1 MDSLS
6 DEPKRVPNPT
16 GRVYLVGAGPGDPD
30 LLTLRAHELL
40 RAADLV
46 LYDNLASPEVL
57 EHASPSAQR
66 RYVGKKRAQHACTQ
80 AEINGL
86 MVAAAREGKV
96 VVRLKGGDP
105 YVFGRGGEEALGL
118 ARAGI
123 PFEVVPG
130 VTSALGAA
138 AYAGMPLT
146 HRDHTQAVTLVTG
159 HDVDQI
165 DWPSLAGRQT
175 LVVFM
180 GLTSVPAIAKRL
192 IGGGMPPDTP
202 AAAIRWVTR
211 GDQRVV
217 TASIADLPMA
227 IRREGL
233 RPPALVV
240 IGDIVGLR
248 EDIDWFDKLPLR
260 GKSVV
265 VTRAAS
271 QAASF
276 CGALRRLGAR
286 VIPIPAIAF
295 ERPSSWAPA
304 DAAIDGLERYDWAIF
319 TSVNGVNHFLE
330 RLDASP
336 RDLRHLPKRIAAIG
350 SATADRL
357 RELHLKVELVPDQF
371 VAEALAEAFLERDMR
386 GSRVLLPRA
395 EEARSVLPEQLA
407 AIDGLERYDWAIFT
421 SVNGVNHFL
430 ERLDASPRDLRHLPK
445 RIAAIGSATADRLRE
460 LHLKVELVPDQFVAE
475 ALAEAFL
482 ERDMRGSRVL
492 LPRAEEARSVLPEQL
507 AAMGAEIDVVPV
519 YRTVVPEASRQLA
532 ERAWSADPV
541 PDWVTL
547 TSSSTARML
556 AQMVP
561 LDRLKRSKLASIGP
575 VTSAAVR
582 ELGLPIAVEAQR
594 FTTDG
599 LAEALCIAVTGAI
612 R

>member
-6 DEPKRVPNPT
+6 DEPNRAPDPT

-66 RYVGKKRAQHACTQ
+66 RYVGKKRAEHACTQ

-86 MVAAAREGKV
+86 MVAAACDGKV

-180 GLTSVPAIAKRL
+180 GLTSMPAIAKRL

-211 GDQRVV
+211 GDQIVV
-217 TASIADLPMA
+217 TAPIADLPMA

-248 EDIDWFDKLPLR
+248 DEIDWFDKLPLR
-260 GKSVV
+260 GQSVV

-276 CGALRRLGAR
+276 CGVLRRLGAR

-295 ERPSSWAPA
+295 EPPSNWDPA
-304 DAAIDGLERYDWAIF
+304 DAAIEGLARYDWAIF

-330 RLDASP
+330 RLDASAC
-336 RDLRHLPKRIAAIG
+336 DLRHLPQKIAAIG

-395 EEARSVLPEQLA
+395 EEARSLLPEQLA
-407 AIDGLERYDWAIFT
+407 E
-421 SVNGVNHFL
+421 
-430 ERLDASPRDLRHLPK
+430 
-445 RIAAIGSATADRLRE
+445 
-460 LHLKVELVPDQFVAE
+460 
-475 ALAEAFL
+475 
-482 ERDMRGSRVL
+482 
-492 LPRAEEARSVLPEQL
+492 
-507 AAMGAEIDVVPV
+507 MGAEIDVVPV

-532 ERAWSADPV
+532 ERTWSVDSV

-561 LDRLKRSKLASIGP
+561 LDRLTRSKLASIGP
-575 VTSAAVR
+575 VTSATVR
-582 ELGLPIAVEAQR
+582 ELGLPIAVEARR

-599 LAEALCIAVTGAI
+599 LAEALCIAVAGAL

>member
-1 MDSLS
+1 MS
-6 DEPKRVPNPT
+6 DEPKRARNPA

-46 LYDNLASPEVL
+46 LYDNLASAEVL

-66 RYVGKKRAQHACTQ
+66 RYVGKKRAEHACTQ
-80 AEINGL
+80 AEINDL

-165 DWPSLAGRQT
+165 DWPSLAGGQT

-180 GLTSVPAIAKRL
+180 GLTSMPAIAKRL

-217 TASIADLPMA
+217 TAPIAELPMA
-227 IRREGL
+227 IRRDGL

-248 EDIDWFDKLPLR
+248 DEIDWFDNLPLR
-260 GKSVV
+260 GQSVV

-271 QAASF
+271 QAGSF

-295 ERPSSWAPA
+295 EPPSSWASA
-304 DAAIDGLERYDWAIF
+304 DAAIEGLAGYDWAIF

-330 RLDASP
+330 RLDASVQ
-336 RDLRHLPKRIAAIG
+336 DLRHLPKKIAAIG

-395 EEARSVLPEQLA
+395 EEARSLLPEQLA
-407 AIDGLERYDWAIFT
+407 E
-421 SVNGVNHFL
+421 
-430 ERLDASPRDLRHLPK
+430 
-445 RIAAIGSATADRLRE
+445 
-460 LHLKVELVPDQFVAE
+460 
-475 ALAEAFL
+475 
-482 ERDMRGSRVL
+482 
-492 LPRAEEARSVLPEQL
+492 
-507 AAMGAEIDVVPV
+507 MGAEIDVVPV

-532 ERAWSADPV
+532 ERTWSGDSA

-575 VTSAAVR
+575 ITSATAR
-582 ELGLPIAVEAQR
+582 ELGLPIAVEAPR

-599 LAEALCIAVTGAI
+599 LAEALCIAVAGAI

>member
-6 DEPKRVPNPT
+6 DETKRARNPT

-40 RAADLV
+40 QAADLV

-57 EHASPSAQR
+57 EHASPLAQR
-66 RYVGKKRAQHACTQ
+66 RYVGKKRSEHACTQ
-80 AEINGL
+80 AEINAS
-86 MVAAAREGKV
+86 MVAAARDGKV

-105 YVFGRGGEEALGL
+105 YVFGRGGEEARGL

-138 AYAGMPLT
+138 AYAGIPLT

-159 HDVDQI
+159 HDVDQV
-165 DWPSLAGRQT
+165 DWSSLAGRQT

-180 GLTSVPAIAKRL
+180 GLTSMPAIAKRL
-192 IGGGMPPDTP
+192 VDGGMPADTP

-217 TASIADLPMA
+217 TAPIADLPMA
-227 IRREGL
+227 IQREGL

-240 IGDIVGLR
+240 IGDVVGLR
-248 EDIDWFDKLPLR
+248 DEIDWFDNLPLR
-260 GKSVV
+260 GQSVV

-271 QAASF
+271 QAAPF
-276 CGALRRLGAR
+276 CGVLRRLGAR
-286 VIPIPAIAF
+286 VLPIPAIAF
-295 ERPSSWAPA
+295 EPPSSWASA
-304 DAAIDGLERYDWAIF
+304 DAAIEGLARYDWAIF

-330 RLDASP
+330 RLGASE
-336 RDLRHLPKRIAAIG
+336 RDLRHLPKKIAAIG

-371 VAEALAEAFLERDMR
+371 VAEALAEAFLELDMR
-386 GSRVLLPRA
+386 GSRALLPRA
-395 EEARSVLPEQLA
+395 EEARSLLPEQLA
-407 AIDGLERYDWAIFT
+407 E
-421 SVNGVNHFL
+421 
-430 ERLDASPRDLRHLPK
+430 
-445 RIAAIGSATADRLRE
+445 
-460 LHLKVELVPDQFVAE
+460 
-475 ALAEAFL
+475 
-482 ERDMRGSRVL
+482 
-492 LPRAEEARSVLPEQL
+492 
-507 AAMGAEIDVVPV
+507 MGAEVDVVPV
-519 YRTVVPEASRQLA
+519 YRTVAPAASRQLA
-532 ERAWSADPV
+532 ESAWAVDPV

-556 AQMVP
+556 AQTVP

-575 VTSAAVR
+575 VTSATVR
-582 ELGLPIAVEAQR
+582 ELGLPIAVEARR

-599 LAEALCIAVTGAI
+599 LAEALCIAVVGAI

>member
-6 DEPKRVPNPT
+6 DEPKRARNPT
-16 GRVYLVGAGPGDPD
+16 GRVYLVGAGPGDPE

-46 LYDNLASPEVL
+46 LYDNLVSPEVL
-57 EHASPSAQR
+57 EHASPSALR
-66 RYVGKKRAQHACTQ
+66 RYVGKKRAEHACTQ

-86 MVAAAREGKV
+86 MVAAARDGKV

-165 DWPSLAGRQT
+165 DWSSLAGRQT

-180 GLTSVPAIAKRL
+180 GLTSMPAIAERL
-192 IGGGMPPDTP
+192 IGGGMPPETP

-211 GDQRVV
+211 GDQKVV
-217 TASIADLPMA
+217 TAPIADLPVA

-240 IGDIVGLR
+240 IGDIVSLR
-248 EDIDWFDKLPLR
+248 DQIDWFDNLPLR
-260 GKSVV
+260 GQSVV

-271 QAASF
+271 QAAPF
-276 CGALRRLGAR
+276 CGVLRRLGAR
-286 VIPIPAIAF
+286 VIPISAIAF
-295 ERPSSWAPA
+295 EAPSSWASA
-304 DAAIDGLERYDWAIF
+304 DAAIEGLARYDWAIF
-319 TSVNGVNHFLE
+319 TSVNGVDHFLE
-330 RLDASP
+330 RLDASV
-336 RDLRHLPKRIAAIG
+336 RDLRHLPKKIAAIG

-371 VAEALAEAFLERDMR
+371 VAEALAEAFLGLDMR

-395 EEARSVLPEQLA
+395 EEARSLLPEQLA
-407 AIDGLERYDWAIFT
+407 E
-421 SVNGVNHFL
+421 
-430 ERLDASPRDLRHLPK
+430 
-445 RIAAIGSATADRLRE
+445 
-460 LHLKVELVPDQFVAE
+460 
-475 ALAEAFL
+475 
-482 ERDMRGSRVL
+482 
-492 LPRAEEARSVLPEQL
+492 
-507 AAMGAEIDVVPV
+507 MGAEIDVVPV

-532 ERAWSADPV
+532 ERAWSVDPV

-575 VTSAAVR
+575 VTSATIR
-582 ELGLPIAVEAQR
+582 ELGLPIAVEARR

-599 LAEALCIAVTGAI
+599 LAEALCIAVADSL

>member
-6 DEPKRVPNPT
+6 DEPKRARKPT

-40 RAADLV
+40 QAADLV

-57 EHASPSAQR
+57 EHASPSALR
-66 RYVGKKRAQHACTQ
+66 RYVGKKRAEHACTQ

-86 MVAAAREGKV
+86 MVAAARDGKV

-165 DWPSLAGRQT
+165 DWSSLAGRQT

-180 GLTSVPAIAKRL
+180 GLTSMPAIAERL
-192 IGGGMPPDTP
+192 IAGGMPPDTP

-217 TASIADLPMA
+217 TAPIADLPVA

-240 IGDIVGLR
+240 IGDIVSLR
-248 EDIDWFDKLPLR
+248 DHIDWFDNLPLR
-260 GKSVV
+260 GQSVV

-276 CGALRRLGAR
+276 CGVLRRLGAR

-295 ERPSSWAPA
+295 EPPSSWDPA
-304 DAAIDGLERYDWAIF
+304 DAAIEGLARYDWAIF

-330 RLDASP
+330 RLDAGA
-336 RDLRHLPKRIAAIG
+336 RDLRHLPTKIAAIG

-357 RELHLKVELVPDQF
+357 RELHLKVELVPEQF
-371 VAEALAEAFLERDMR
+371 VAEALAEAFLGLDMR
-386 GSRVLLPRA
+386 GSRVLLPRV
-395 EEARSVLPEQLA
+395 EEARSLLPEQLA
-407 AIDGLERYDWAIFT
+407 E
-421 SVNGVNHFL
+421 
-430 ERLDASPRDLRHLPK
+430 
-445 RIAAIGSATADRLRE
+445 
-460 LHLKVELVPDQFVAE
+460 
-475 ALAEAFL
+475 
-482 ERDMRGSRVL
+482 
-492 LPRAEEARSVLPEQL
+492 
-507 AAMGAEIDVVPV
+507 MGAEIDVVPV
-519 YRTVVPEASRQLA
+519 YRTVMPETSRQLA
-532 ERAWSADPV
+532 EHTWSVDSV

-575 VTSAAVR
+575 VTSATIR
-582 ELGLPIAVEAQR
+582 ELGLPIAVEARR

-599 LAEALCIAVTGAI
+599 LAEALCIAVADSL

>member
-1 MDSLS
+1 MDSLP
-6 DEPKRVPNPT
+6 DEPKRAPNTT

-66 RYVGKKRAQHACTQ
+66 RYVGKKRAEHACTQ

-118 ARAGI
+118 ARAAI

-165 DWPSLAGRQT
+165 DWPSLAGHQT

-248 EDIDWFDKLPLR
+248 EEIDWFDKLPLR

-336 RDLRHLPKRIAAIG
+336 QDLRQLPKRIAAIG

-371 VAEALAEAFLERDMR
+371 VAEALAA
-386 GSRVLLPRA
+386 
-395 EEARSVLPEQLA
+395 
-407 AIDGLERYDWAIFT
+407 
-421 SVNGVNHFL
+421 
-430 ERLDASPRDLRHLPK
+430 
-445 RIAAIGSATADRLRE
+445 
-460 LHLKVELVPDQFVAE
+460 
-475 ALAEAFL
+475 AFL

-575 VTSAAVR
+575 VTSATVR

>member
-6 DEPKRVPNPT
+6 DEPKRARNPT
-16 GRVYLVGAGPGDPD
+16 GRVYLVGAGPGDPE

-46 LYDNLASPEVL
+46 LYDNLVSPEVL
-57 EHASPSAQR
+57 EHASPSALH
-66 RYVGKKRAQHACTQ
+66 RYVGKKRAEHACTQ

-86 MVAAAREGKV
+86 MVAAARDGKV

-165 DWPSLAGRQT
+165 DWSSLAGRQT

-180 GLTSVPAIAKRL
+180 GLTSMPAIAERL
-192 IGGGMPPDTP
+192 IGGGMPPETP

-211 GDQRVV
+211 GDQKVV
-217 TASIADLPMA
+217 TAPIADLPVA

-240 IGDIVGLR
+240 IGDIVSLR
-248 EDIDWFDKLPLR
+248 DQIDWFDNLPLR
-260 GKSVV
+260 GQSVV

-271 QAASF
+271 QAAPF
-276 CGALRRLGAR
+276 CGVLRRLGAR
-286 VIPIPAIAF
+286 VIPISAIAF
-295 ERPSSWAPA
+295 EAPSSWASA
-304 DAAIDGLERYDWAIF
+304 DAAIEGLARYDWAIF
-319 TSVNGVNHFLE
+319 TSVNGVDHFLE
-330 RLDASP
+330 RLDASV
-336 RDLRHLPKRIAAIG
+336 RDLRHLPKKIAAIG

-371 VAEALAEAFLERDMR
+371 VAEALAEAFLGLDMR

-395 EEARSVLPEQLA
+395 EEARSLLPEQLA
-407 AIDGLERYDWAIFT
+407 E
-421 SVNGVNHFL
+421 
-430 ERLDASPRDLRHLPK
+430 
-445 RIAAIGSATADRLRE
+445 
-460 LHLKVELVPDQFVAE
+460 
-475 ALAEAFL
+475 
-482 ERDMRGSRVL
+482 
-492 LPRAEEARSVLPEQL
+492 
-507 AAMGAEIDVVPV
+507 MGAEIDVVPV

-532 ERAWSADPV
+532 ERAWSVDPV

-575 VTSAAVR
+575 VTSATIR
-582 ELGLPIAVEAQR
+582 ELGLPIAVEARR

-599 LAEALCIAVTGAI
+599 LAEALCIAVADSL